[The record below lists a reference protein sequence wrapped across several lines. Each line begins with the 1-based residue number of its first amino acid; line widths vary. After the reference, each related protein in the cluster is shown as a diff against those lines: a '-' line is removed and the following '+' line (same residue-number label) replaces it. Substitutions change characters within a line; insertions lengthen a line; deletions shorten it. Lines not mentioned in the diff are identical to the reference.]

1 MKIRWKVTALIAAL
15 FVVLVVSGIFV
26 AKTILMPSFVDLEH
40 KDANIGM
47 RRVQYALDST
57 LNQLGLSAGGW
68 GNWTDAYRFMQDH
81 NHTFIDEQ
89 MTLAGLKQLN
99 INALMFFDLDGRFAT
114 SITHDFGSDRPLD
127 LDFMR

>member
-1 MKIRWKVTALIAAL
+1 MNIRWKVTVLLAAL
-15 FVVLVVSGIFV
+15 FAVLGAAGILV
-26 AKTILMPSFVDLEH
+26 AKTILIPSFAELERN
-40 KDANIGM
+40 DAKIGM

-68 GNWTDAYRFMQDH
+68 GNWTDAYRFMQDR

-127 LDFMR
+127 L